1 MIWKLLTLL
10 AAAVMYVPLAV
21 SQPKVTVEI
30 GAPYI
35 PEGLVLRET
44 SDCQIAS
51 SGGPPDAHLRCAPGL
66 GWRLYDAATDAV
78 IYPAEGYMPRDLE
91 WAFAGPQAVAFLQG
105 SDLEIVRLPSGEV
118 TEMGT
123 GDLEQF
129 RDAEGL
135 SFRAVVWTLP
145 RGDNP
150 SEAFILRAD
159 GSLSAPLAGADMR
172 QADWTRGLGCRPA
185 VVLAAL
191 GAENMANGT
200 WSKII
205 RRSAAQEGTDLCDT
219 IHEDGLAGL
228 GADGRWRR
236 LDPANFKA
244 IGTDT
249 FSTAAEA
256 LGE

>member
-21 SQPKVTVEI
+21 SQPRVTVEI

-66 GWRLYDAATDAV
+66 GWRLLDAATDAV
-78 IYPAEGYMPRDLE
+78 IYPTEGYLRRDLE
-91 WAFAGPQAVAFLQG
+91 WAFAGPEAVAFLQG
-105 SDLEIVRLPSGEV
+105 SDLKIVRLPSGEV

-135 SFRAVVWTLP
+135 GFRAVVWTLP

-159 GSLSAPLAGADMR
+159 GSLSAPVAGADMR

-191 GAENMANGT
+191 GAENMPNSI
-200 WSKII
+200 WSKIV
-205 RRSAAQEGTDLCDT
+205 RRSAAEDGVDLCET
-219 IHEDGLAGL
+219 IHEDRLAGL
-228 GADGRWRR
+228 GDDGLWRA
-236 LDPANFKA
+236 LDPSNFKA
-244 IGTDT
+244 NGTGA
-249 FSTAAEA
+249 FGTAAEA